1 MTDKINAGLA
11 NPALKR
17 YEAEQQAKG
26 TKKEVPNIDPERF
39 YGNMDY
45 TELPSVNVLDK
56 VYIPTWNNK
65 PADVP
70 AVLKLGGCSIL
81 THQNSSGIIANPG
94 SGKSSIMEAILAS
107 YLNPG
112 CDALGFEVDPNCR
125 GVIYIDNE
133 RTNTDVWNSYY
144 RMCRR
149 AGIPEGATTNNILIA
164 GLRSIP
170 RLAERMTVIEKLVE
184 DNPCS
189 LLLIDGAGDL
199 VSDTNDLA
207 QAIESRIWIRE
218 MTVKYNLSIV
228 TTLHPNPNSNKP
240 RGHQGS
246 EICREAECVLLVKS
260 AEGDT
265 RIITS
270 DFEHGKNRNNP
281 KLSTAFTWSENFK
294 MFITADLDQ
303 IKEAKQNAK
312 DTLKRDQ
319 ALKLAQ
325 QVIPAPN
332 SMTYTELKSA
342 IMRKTSKGDSTA
354 RKSIQD
360 WDGWGIIHKRP
371 DDRYQLT
378 L

>member
-26 TKKEVPNIDPERF
+26 TKKDVPNIDPERF
-39 YGNMDY
+39 YGNIDY
-45 TELPSVNVLDK
+45 TELPSVNVLEK

-70 AVLKLGGCSIL
+70 AVLKLRGCSIL

-94 SGKSSIMEAILAS
+94 SGKSSIMEAIIAS

-260 AEGDT
+260 GEGDT

-281 KLSTAFTWSENFK
+281 KLSTAFTWSENSK

-319 ALKLAQ
+319 AQKLAQ

-354 RKSIQD
+354 RKVIQD